1 MMILRLLRSVSFNG
15 LMWLW
20 TACAA
25 LIALPF
31 VIAPRATLVR
41 AMEIWAAGIMWLLR
55 HVAGIDYDIRGQDR
69 LPDGPVLVALKHQ
82 SMWDTI
88 ILHLL
93 LKDPAIVMKKELAAV
108 PVYGWIAMR
117 TGMLSVDRESGAA
130 ALKKM
135 VRQAKERAARGQPIA
150 IFPEGTRAEPG
161 LPPDY
166 KPGIAAL
173 YKQLDLPCVP
183 VALNSGLYWGRRS
196 FTKYKGKIIVEILP
210 PIEPGLKRKAFM
222 KRLEAEI
229 EGATEKL
236 VAEAKA
242 TRQG

>member
-1 MMILRLLRSVSFNG
+1 MLILRILRSLTFNS

-20 TACAA
+20 TVFTA
-25 LIALPF
+25 LLCIPF
-31 VIAPRATLVR
+31 LIAPRITLVY
-41 AMEIWAAGIMWLLR
+41 AMELWAGGIMFLLR
-55 HVAGIDYDIRGQDR
+55 YVGGIKYEIRGR
-69 LPDGPVLVALKHQ
+69 ENLPDKPALIALKHQ

-93 LKDPAIVMKKELAAV
+93 IKDPVIILKKELAGI

-117 TGMLSVDRESGAA
+117 LGMIAVDRDSGAS

-135 VRQAKERAARGQPIA
+135 VQQGKQRLAGGQHIA

-161 LPPDY
+161 EAPDY

-173 YKQLDLPCVP
+173 YKQLDVNCVP

-196 FTKYKGKIIVEILP
+196 FTKHSGTIVIDVLP
-210 PIEPGLKRKAFM
+210 PIPPGLKRKAFM
-222 KRLEAEI
+222 ERLENDI
-229 EGATEKL
+229 ETATANL

-242 TRQG
+242 NR

>member
-1 MMILRLLRSVSFNG
+1 MLILRILRSLTFNG

-20 TACAA
+20 TATAA
-25 LIALPF
+25 ILALPF
-31 VIAPRATLVR
+31 MVAPRATLVR
-41 AMEIWAAGIMWLLR
+41 AMEIWAAGVMVLLR
-55 HVAGIDYDIRGQDR
+55 YVSGIRYEIRGR
-69 LPDGPVLVALKHQ
+69 ENLPDGPALIALKHQ

-93 LKDPAIVMKKELAAV
+93 LKDPAIVLKKELAAI
-108 PVYGWIAMR
+108 PVYGWIAIR
-117 TGMLSVDRESGAA
+117 TGMIAVDRDSGAS

-135 VRQAKERAARGQPIA
+135 VRQAKDRIDRGQPIA

-161 LPPDY
+161 EAPDY

-173 YKQLDLPCVP
+173 YKKLDVDCVP

-196 FTKYKGKIIVEILP
+196 FTKYTGTIVVEVLP

-222 KRLEAEI
+222 KRLVDEI
-229 EGATEKL
+229 ESATEIL

-242 TRQG
+242 NR

>member
-1 MMILRLLRSVSFNG
+1 MLILRLLRSITFNL

-20 TACAA
+20 TGTAA
-25 LIALPF
+25 ILALPF

-41 AMEIWAAGIMWLLR
+41 AMEIWATGIMWLLR
-55 HVAGIDYDIRGQDR
+55 AVSGISYEIRGR
-69 LPDGPVLVALKHQ
+69 ENLPAGPALIALKHQ

-88 ILHLL
+88 MLHLL
-93 LKDPAIVMKKELAAV
+93 IKDPAIVMKKELAAI
-108 PVYGWIAMR
+108 PVYGWIALR
-117 TGMLSVDRESGAA
+117 TGMIAVDRDSGAA

-135 VRQAKERAARGQPIA
+135 VRQAKDRAARGQPIA

-183 VALNSGLYWGRRS
+183 VALNSGQYWGRRS
-196 FTKYKGKIIVEILP
+196 FTKYKGKIVVEILP
-210 PIEPGLKRKAFM
+210 AIEPGLKRKPFM
-222 KRLEAEI
+222 KQLESDI
-229 EGATEKL
+229 ETATANL

-242 TRQG
+242 TRAG